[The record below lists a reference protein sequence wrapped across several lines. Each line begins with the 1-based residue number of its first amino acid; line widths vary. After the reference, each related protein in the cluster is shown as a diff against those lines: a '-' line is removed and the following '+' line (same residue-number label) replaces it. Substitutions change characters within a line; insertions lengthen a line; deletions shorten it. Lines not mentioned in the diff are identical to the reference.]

1 METKKLFIR
10 LRILLNDVIDFNKG
24 AFFGIRALDP
34 EVIRLWEEYNEI
46 RNLLAQSYPLMFR
59 EFPQLECPD
68 PYLATSNSFYYE
80 GTMIYK
86 PEHFATLRL
95 ELEKMLETL
104 AMVGKR
110 ESA

>member
-24 AFFGIRALDP
+24 AFFGIRAVDP
-34 EVIRLWEEYNEI
+34 DVIKLWEEYNEI
-46 RNLLAQSYPLMFR
+46 REMLVQYYPLMFR
-59 EFPQLECPD
+59 EFPTLQCPE
-68 PYLATSNSFYYE
+68 PYLATANSFYYE

-95 ELEKMLETL
+95 QLEKMLDTL
-104 AMVGKR
+104 ALVGKK